1 MTTSLIQIPDD
12 QNTDTGV
19 VRLVAPGEAGLIE
32 RFTYLVCESAGREF
46 FLQIATANRNLSR
59 FSPEPFKTVSL
70 AAYLALLEETGYTRD
85 SIVSTVTY
93 YDATVE
99 SLLGADGRPVT
110 PFVRPVSG
118 AVASLASTEQI
129 NRYLQLPAPKERY
142 RIGQLARSGEKDV
155 PISVDDKILDH
166 HLLVAGSTGS
176 GKSHLL
182 SNVAHAAVA
191 LGRAV
196 VLFDHKPDH
205 QDHHLENPD
214 WPEQEPFSLNGV
226 DRPEWPVRY
235 WTLDP
240 NDPNS
245 NAQRLGVLAKDL
257 DPDLLAGAIFDRPN
271 EDKQAETFGHFL
283 GRYAAQTSGKLWTI
297 HHAVDFFSKKPKGQL
312 EKLLYGDNGG
322 TLHSG
327 TYEAMRRRLSRP
339 NRIPSF
345 VDVRPQ
351 LGPFGGKSA
360 APPPATVD
368 ELFRSLGLN
377 VVRVGEGDSRG
388 YALFLSRVLAH
399 AAQVRRAAVQNARV
413 SIPSIE
419 VVIDEASDIFKAD
432 SRHLRDAATGMLA
445 EQIRKGRSLRIG
457 YTVSV
462 QSAGDVPENIRNNL
476 NTTIV
481 GRHRN
486 LKVLRDAL
494 PVARPEMLEQADKL
508 APGEMLVDLFGTPS
522 LLHVK
527 MDLSRSRLTVSE

>member
-1 MTTSLIQIPDD
+1 MTTTLIQIPDD

-70 AAYLALLEETGYTRD
+70 AAHLALLEETGYTRD

-99 SLLGADGRPVT
+99 SLLGADGRPAT

-129 NRYLQLPAPKERY
+129 NRYLQLPAPEDRH
-142 RIGQLARSGEKDV
+142 RIGQLARSGEKEV
-155 PISVDDKILDH
+155 PISVDEKILDH

-205 QDHHLENPD
+205 QDHHSAHSK
-214 WPEQEPFSLNGV
+214 WPRQEPFSLNGV
-226 DRPEWPVRY
+226 DRPDWSVRY

-245 NAQRLGVLAKDL
+245 NAKRLGVLAQDL
-257 DPDLLAGAIFDRPN
+257 DPDLLAGAIFDIFDRPN

-283 GRYAAQTSGKLWTI
+283 GQYAAQNSGKSWTI
-297 HHAVDFFSKKPKGQL
+297 HEAVAFFSKKRKGEI

-345 VDVRPQ
+345 VDVRSQ
-351 LGPFGGKSA
+351 RDAFGSESPT
-360 APPPATVD
+360 PPPATVE
-368 ELFRSLGLN
+368 ELFQAPGLN

-388 YALFLSRVLAH
+388 YALFLSRVLAR
-399 AAQVRRAAVQNARV
+399 AAQVRRAAVQDAGV
-413 SIPSIE
+413 VIPSIE
-419 VVIDEASDIFKAD
+419 IVIDEASDIFKAD

-445 EQIRKGRSLRIG
+445 EQIRKGRSLRIR
-457 YTVSV
+457 YTVPSRVRGTFPRTSV
-462 QSAGDVPENIRNNL
+462 
-476 NTTIV
+476 TTSIPRSWV
-481 GRHRN
+481 
-486 LKVLRDAL
+486 VT
-494 PVARPEMLEQADKL
+494 
-508 APGEMLVDLFGTPS
+508 GT
-522 LLHVK
+522 
-527 MDLSRSRLTVSE
+527 